1 MRDERY
7 PHLTVAWSPPI
18 ASLPAAR
25 RLPLRAISS
34 GGASWPSA
42 RLVTYR
48 PLCRPFSFKMLSVSP
63 DLNLSRSLW
72 DFPRFASNGGVHPD
86 DWRRA
91 AGAAAL
97 TRKLGISGLR
107 ELTLLLE
114 REEARLGFRDRA
126 ADTPADVA
134 RELESARVCSELAK
148 RELEN
153 EAPELNALALV
164 AMVSALDALVEYI
177 VPFHWDMEIT
187 ALIREAEAQ
196 LAQQQPRPAPQFR
209 RPRDELVCDIADAL
223 KENSK
228 DEVVNHL
235 KAGLPKFDRVRNVG
249 VIRWER
255 PLEHIG
261 LSAGPGWV
269 PDDLEEALTE
279 IVVIRHLLVHRAGR
293 IDRWALKTAPSLRQK
308 DGEPPRVG
316 ELIRLT
322 HADYLRYSPALW
334 AYGEDIICRF
344 HGDFDERIDLVHWRL
359 MRPTIP

>member
-1 MRDERY
+1 M
-7 PHLTVAWSPPI
+7 
-18 ASLPAAR
+18 
-25 RLPLRAISS
+25 
-34 GGASWPSA
+34 
-42 RLVTYR
+42 
-48 PLCRPFSFKMLSVSP
+48 SP
-63 DLNLSRSLW
+63 DLNLSPFFR
-72 DFPRFASNGGVHPD
+72 DFPRFAPNGGVHPI

-114 REEARLGFRDRA
+114 REEARLGFRDGA
-126 ADTPADVA
+126 ADAPADVA

-153 EAPELNALALV
+153 EAPELNAMTLV

-177 VPFHWDMEIT
+177 VPFRWDMEIT

-196 LAQQQPRPAPQFR
+196 LAQHQPRPDPQFR
-209 RPRDELVCDIADAL
+209 RPRDELVDDIADAL
-223 KENSK
+223 KQTPK
-228 DEVVNHL
+228 DEVVSHL
-235 KAGLPKFDRVRNVG
+235 KAELPTFDRVRSVG
-249 VIRWER
+249 VVRWER

-261 LSAGPGWV
+261 LSVGSSWF

-293 IDRWALKTAPSLRQK
+293 IDRWALDTAPSLRQK
-308 DGEPPRVG
+308 DGDPLRVG

-322 HADYLRYSPALW
+322 DADYLRYSAALW
-334 AYGEDIICRF
+334 AYGDDIMCRF
-344 HGDFDERIDLVHWRL
+344 DGDIDERIDLVHWRL
-359 MRPTIP
+359 NHPTIP